1 MKTIYVA
8 NDGKQFDSIDDCKK
22 YEAYGIKAKVA
33 LVNLDLMI
41 QTNVVLKKLVL

>member
-8 NDGKQFDSIDDCKK
+8 NDGKQFDNIDDCKK

-33 LVNLDLMI
+33 LVN
-41 QTNVVLKKLVL
+41 